1 MVHNKCVGKSGGL
14 TGLLINLAFTHC
26 ISRSQKIYS
35 ICIISYFLHWSRLD
49 HARNES
55 LHFKSSAGLTLPIN
69 HSTNQPT
76 NERTLRHGRLWS
88 WANKNNFSVRMCQP
102 ISYALINQ
110 PEANQSFRV
119 SVDRW
124 VLSFVCKAAITASC
138 SGVCPSQELIQA
150 IWRCTEHNFRP
161 EISSQQNSSV
171 RRLTQHP
178 PSFSPCS
185 PYEVYV
191 YVALV
196 VL

>member
-1 MVHNKCVGKSGGL
+1 MKVFTLNHPL
-14 TGLLINLAFTHC
+14 DLL
-26 ISRSQKIYS
+26 SQS
-35 ICIISYFLHWSRLD
+35 IIQQII
-49 HARNES
+49 E
-55 LHFKSSAGLTLPIN
+55 
-69 HSTNQPT
+69 PT
-76 NERTLRHGRLWS
+76 NERTLRHGPLWS

-102 ISYALINQ
+102 ISEVYFTVSFQVDGLINQ
-110 PEANQSFRV
+110 PEANQSFPV

-150 IWRCTEHNFRP
+150 IWRCTQHNFRP

-185 PYEVYV
+185 PYEVCV
-191 YVALV
+191 YVAVV